1 VDADDSDVEVNND
14 DDRSLR
20 LAFQKS
26 KFNLMIEFGE
36 PLFDGLQ
43 CVICYVTV
51 CMTVAACLVSWS
63 RDQLNLSATCRLWNI
78 YFYAAVFSFLCK
90 NINKYLLCVNLLVY
104 IACPPLLFSCFS

>member
-1 VDADDSDVEVNND
+1 MDADDSDVEVNSD
-14 DDRSLR
+14 DDRSLL
-20 LAFQKS
+20 LAFKKS

-63 RDQLNLSATCRLWNI
+63 RDQLNLSATCLGCGI
-78 YFYAAVFSFLCK
+78 FIFMQLCFLFCAK
-90 NINKYLLCVNLLVY
+90 I
-104 IACPPLLFSCFS
+104 